1 MNKEKIEYIS
11 HLAITVVSIILF
23 LYVFFKYVFGLV
35 LPFVIAWG
43 VSMATRP
50 FAKKL
55 SRGTK
60 IPEKIIRVILTLLL
74 LVGGIAVLISASVYA
89 VREAWDFIM
98 GVIENDSL
106 YDTLGK
112 IMNPL
117 SGLFGDREGAA
128 ELEAKIGEA
137 IKSALSSVLS
147 KIVSVV
153 TDIAASIPSA
163 LFFILITVISSV
175 YFSYDIDKINSYI
188 KGILPKKISS
198 GLGKFKKKFLD
209 TLIKYLRSY
218 LIIMLITFIVMLFG
232 FLVLRIKYAVLFA
245 FVVAL
250 LDALPLIGVGTILI
264 PYSVY
269 HLIFGS
275 FGLGIGIIVLF
286 VSHQLLRQFA
296 EPKIVGK
303 SLGIHPIVSLALLY
317 VGYFVF
323 GFLGL
328 LLIPFL
334 SVVINVIFSP
344 ERLNINREK

>member
-1 MNKEKIEYIS
+1 MSKEKLEYIS
-11 HLAITVVSIILF
+11 HLAITVISIILF
-23 LYVFFKYVFGLV
+23 AYVFFKYAFVLF

-50 FAKKL
+50 FGKKI

-60 IPEKIIRVILTLLL
+60 IPEKVIRVILTLLL
-74 LVGGIAVLISASVYA
+74 LLGSIAIVVSASVYA

-98 GVIENDSL
+98 GVLENDTL

-117 SGLFGDREGAA
+117 SGLLGEKEGAA
-128 ELEAKIGEA
+128 ELEAKISEA

-147 KIVSVV
+147 KIVSAI
-153 TDIAASIPSA
+153 TDIAASIPNA
-163 LFFILITVISSV
+163 LFFLLITVISSV
-175 YFSYDIDKINSYI
+175 YFSYDLDRINSFI
-188 KGILPKKISS
+188 RSVLPKKISN
-198 GLGKFKKKFLD
+198 LLTNFKKKFLD

-218 LIIMLITFIVMLFG
+218 IIIMLITFIVMLFG
-232 FLVLRIKYAVLFA
+232 FLVLKVKYAVLFA
-245 FVVAL
+245 FVVAI
-250 LDALPLIGVGTILI
+250 LDALPLIGVGTVLI

-269 HLIFGS
+269 HLIFGN
-275 FGLGIGIIVLF
+275 FGLGIGLMVLF

-303 SLGIHPIVSLALLY
+303 SLGIHPIVSLLLLY
-317 VGYFVF
+317 VGYFAF

-328 LLIPFL
+328 LFVPLL
-334 SVVINVIFSP
+334 GVVINVIFSP
-344 ERLNINREK
+344 ERLNINQEK